1 MSTLNTVTPREFWDI
16 AVRRKWLIVGAVLLS
31 LAGAWVVYQMTPKL
45 YRSSTLILVEG
56 QRIPQRYVQA
66 VVESSVQERLS
77 LIQQH
82 VMSRTLLSKL
92 IEEFHPYGATSE
104 QEFAETPVNAM
115 RKNIKIETRGGGRV
129 EAFSISFA
137 HGDPVMAM
145 KVTARLA
152 SEFIEE
158 NLKAREEFVQG
169 ATEFLD
175 EELQRA
181 KEGLEAQE
189 EAVGG
194 FKRKYIGE
202 LPGQLEANLRTLD
215 RLQSEH
221 TILRES
227 LNTLNARLEPI
238 EKMVAEYET
247 PGTPGFATEID
258 PLLVR
263 LKELE
268 RNLVILSAEYKATY
282 PDVINLK
289 QEIAKLK
296 TELADRRER
305 IQPIATEPTSKAS
318 KTSKTK
324 IFDLHLTGLLRQRD
338 DLQFEIQTIKE
349 RINRIA
355 EAMKDYE
362 GRVDRTPSREQELMI
377 LVRDTDNM
385 QKNYQS
391 LLEKKL
397 NARIAENLEKRQ
409 KGEQFRILDP
419 ANLPEQP
426 EQPDLVRIMLIGLL
440 AGCAAGYG
448 SAFAIELYKQ
458 PFRRP
463 EEAETFLGYPIIGT
477 IPAFQMMY
485 QHGSLRRLPS
495 VAGLL
500 DLRRDGP
507 SLSRNHLGDRTPG
520 ENGRWRGLWDS
531 WRKLRK
537 VEANEKI
544 GGMPRGKLALT
555 LNLVAKWRP
564 VSVDAEQF
572 RVAATR
578 LVLMVRERKSTVVV
592 VTSALKGE
600 GKSATSANLAYILA
614 RDLGKSTLLID
625 CDLKRPMLH
634 AYTDTPLEPGLAEAL
649 HGDLPL
655 DECLH
660 GLRELPLTILP
671 AGSTENRQIELFR
684 INRLTDILPQLRTRF
699 EFIIIDAPP
708 ILPLADM
715 NVLASLADI
724 LTVVVRAEVT
734 ERDVVRKALN
744 MLKPTSQVGLI
755 LTGLW
760 ARDMPYYMQ
769 VQYYNSPT
777 KAVRLSGVS

>member
-1 MSTLNTVTPREFWDI
+1 MSILASMTHREFWDI

-31 LAGAWVVYQMTPKL
+31 LAGAWVVYLVTPKL

-56 QRIPQRYVQA
+56 QRIPQRFVQA
-66 VVESSVQERLS
+66 VVESTVQERLS
-77 LIQQH
+77 VIQQH
-82 VMSRTLLSKL
+82 VMSRTLLNKIS
-92 IEEFHPYGATSE
+92 EELHPYGEKS
-104 QEFAETPVNAM
+104 QHGMAEAPLENM

-137 HGDPVMAM
+137 HEDPVMAM

-158 NLKAREEFVQG
+158 NLRAREEFVQG
-169 ATEFLD
+169 ATEFIG

-181 KEGLEAQE
+181 KQALEAQE
-189 EAVGG
+189 EAVGE

-202 LPGQLEANLRTLD
+202 LPGQLETNLRTLD

-221 TILRES
+221 TLLRES
-227 LNTLNARLEPI
+227 LNRLEARVEPI
-238 EKMVAEYET
+238 EKTIAEYEA
-247 PGTPGFATEID
+247 PGAPAFAQEIN
-258 PLLVR
+258 PLFMR

-268 RNLVILSAEYKATY
+268 RNLVILSAEYKQTY
-282 PDVINLK
+282 PDIINLK

-296 TELADRRER
+296 TELAER
-305 IQPIATEPTSKAS
+305 SERTQPSAAEPTGKAS

-324 IFDLHLTGLLRQRD
+324 MLDPHLAGLLKQRD
-338 DLQFEIQTIKE
+338 DLQFEIQTVKE
-349 RINRIA
+349 RVTRVA
-355 EAMKDYE
+355 QAMKDYE
-362 GRVDRTPSREQELMI
+362 GRVDRTPAREQELMI
-377 LVRDTDNM
+377 LVRDYDNT

-391 LLEKKL
+391 LLDKKL

-419 ANLPEQP
+419 ANLPDRT
-426 EQPDLVRIMLIGLL
+426 EQPDLMRIMLIGLL

-448 SAFAIELYKQ
+448 GAFAIELYKQ

-477 IPAFQMMY
+477 IPAFEMAHQN
-485 QHGSLRRLPS
+485 GSLQRAPS

-507 SLSRNHLGDRTPG
+507 SSSRTHVGDRSPG
-520 ENGRWRGLWDS
+520 ENGRWRGFLGYWKKP
-531 WRKLRK
+531 RKA
-537 VEANEKI
+537 EANGNT
-544 GGMPRGKLALT
+544 GGMPIDKLLLT

-564 VSVDAEQF
+564 LSVVAEQF
-572 RVAATR
+572 RVTATR
-578 LVLMVRERKSTVVV
+578 LTLMVRERKSTVVV

-634 AYTDTPLEPGLAEAL
+634 AYTDTPLEPGLAEVL
-649 HGDLPL
+649 HGDLSL
-655 DECLH
+655 DECFHRL
-660 GLRELPLTILP
+660 GEVPLTILP
-671 AGSTENRQIELFR
+671 AGSTQNRHTELFR
-684 INRLTDILPQLRTRF
+684 INRLVNFLPQLRTEF

-734 ERDVVRKALN
+734 DRDVVRKALN
-744 MLKPTSQVGLI
+744 TLKPTSQVGLI

-760 ARDMPYYMQ
+760 TREMPYYMQ
-769 VQYYNSPT
+769 AQYYSPT
-777 KAVRLSGVS
+777 KALRRLGNS